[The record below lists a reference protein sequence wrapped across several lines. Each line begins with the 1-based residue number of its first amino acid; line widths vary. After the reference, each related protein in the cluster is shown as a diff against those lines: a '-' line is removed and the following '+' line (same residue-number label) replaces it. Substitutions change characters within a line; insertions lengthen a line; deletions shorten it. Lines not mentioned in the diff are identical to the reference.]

1 MLTILERMAGILY
14 PDGVDGNPVVDFG
27 KGESLDMLGQALG
40 QAVRNKVTNP
50 DFAFISR
57 ADLGVY
63 SLLHRL
69 NAKVNVAATWRRVD
83 QLGDARTLAE
93 TSTS

>member
-14 PDGVDGNPVVDFG
+14 PEEVTGNPVVDFG

-69 NAKVNVAATWRRVD
+69 NAKVNVAATWRKVD
-83 QLGDARTLAE
+83 QLGDARTVAE
-93 TSTS
+93 SSTC